1 MNSEG
6 DRIGWDAQ
14 RLQRVRFQIKVL
26 ENYSVGALL
35 NGGAWLLT
43 CCQATPLPRLSSLA
57 PGSLIKIFVDFTS
70 AENNPGARQ
79 HTCRQFIFLTAGP
92 TAR

>member
-43 CCQATPLPRLSSLA
+43 CCQATPLHRLSSLA
-57 PGSLIKIFVDFTS
+57 PGS
-70 AENNPGARQ
+70 
-79 HTCRQFIFLTAGP
+79 CRQFIFISEGP